1 MHLPS
6 NLAQNQR
13 ESLQLV
19 LVFFEENSSA
29 EGSELLWVLE
39 RCIQDLQSTSRGK
52 GRRFHWW
59 WRELNEQIWDTVEF
73 IKSSFP
79 AAKTLQVVAAH
90 VDVPPPSLSQ
100 PRTKGKLYFLSYRLW
115 C

>member
-29 EGSELLWVLE
+29 EGSELL
-39 RCIQDLQSTSRGK
+39 
-52 GRRFHWW
+52 
-59 WRELNEQIWDTVEF
+59 
-73 IKSSFP
+73 
-79 AAKTLQVVAAH
+79 
-90 VDVPPPSLSQ
+90 
-100 PRTKGKLYFLSYRLW
+100 
-115 C
+115 